1 MFHDA
6 RIKLTVWYLLI
17 IMTISLAFSV
27 IIYRNTVTE
36 VIRGIRIQQAR
47 VERVIGYGPTHPPEI
62 DPALLDEVRDRV
74 RLNLFLIN
82 LAILGISGT
91 AGYFLA
97 GRTLKPIRKMVEE
110 QNRFITDA
118 SHELRTPLTAIRTEI
133 EVNLRNKNL
142 SLPEARGLLMSN
154 LEEVNNL
161 QALSDGLI
169 KMTAYQKGQNKM
181 LFTTVSLAKITKEAI
196 RRVNGM
202 AREKQIS
209 LLNQVKEIALTGD
222 EAMLTELLVIF
233 LDNAIKYSPKNSRV
247 KIGAK
252 QNDGSVLITISDQ
265 GMGISEEEIPH
276 LFDRFYRSDKSRT
289 KTDVA
294 GYGLGLAI
302 AKQIVERHRG
312 LIKVESVV
320 GKGTKFTI
328 KLPRN
333 SVYSQF

>member
-1 MFHDA
+1 M
-6 RIKLTVWYLLI
+6 TVWYLLI